1 MGLDDKLQG
10 GRQDQQSI
18 LFDIFVDNNSR
29 TSGEES
35 ARTSTTTSTTTESS
49 GSSRTVKTR
58 GANSMAIAV
67 GTAATGIGA
76 EIADD
81 GYRKTIRFADHTTVI
96 GESYDGPG
104 EQSLTFLDVYGQS
117 DNDTP
122 QNSVGMDGIAMGN
135 ESAES
140 LESIQISDQNDGE
153 DDDASFFSACS
164 GEGSDDEETRIK
176 RQLLWAVGG
185 IGAMAFLGWAGKK
198 IMNRL
203 FNNDEDVDVGGAVI
217 THRADD
223 ALTANDVATAAMHGD
238 GGTTA
243 ATTGSAAAVVGDG
256 GTTATTLGTTFFAGY
271 SGSATA
277 ATFNASASQSQSQI
291 GFAYVGGQGKAA
303 TSMSTAHTQVMQNMA
318 LNAANNFSV
327 ECCCYFV
334 GDDCSNR
341 KCSCY
346 SGGRHF
352 GHNRYY
358 CYDFIRECCWNCK
371 RRHCHY

>member
-1 MGLDDKLQG
+1 MEKSYCLENLKDLRDDKKALRKREEALRDKEKDLKDKEMSSAPVNASEAQLRAQQTRRQQAKRRRLPSSELSMGLDDMLQG

-35 ARTSTTTSTTTESS
+35 ARTSTTTSTTTTESS

-81 GYRKTIRFADHTTVI
+81 GYRKTIWFADHTTVI
-96 GESYDGPG
+96 RESYDGPG

-135 ESAES
+135 ESDES
-140 LESIQISDQNDGE
+140 LESIQIGDQNDGE
-153 DDDASFFSACS
+153 DDDASFVSACS

-238 GGTTA
+238 AGTTA
-243 ATTGSAAAVVGDG
+243 ATTG
-256 GTTATTLGTTFFAGY
+256 
-271 SGSATA
+271 
-277 ATFNASASQSQSQI
+277 
-291 GFAYVGGQGKAA
+291 
-303 TSMSTAHTQVMQNMA
+303 M
-318 LNAANNFSV
+318 V
-327 ECCCYFV
+327 EQQ
-334 GDDCSNR
+334 R
-341 KCSCY
+341 QP
-346 SGGRHF
+346 
-352 GHNRYY
+352 
-358 CYDFIRECCWNCK
+358 
-371 RRHCHY
+371 